1 MDQTL
6 LAATFRKVILA
17 NELSNNLAAA
27 LRFSLAPGGKSGYSF
42 GVCQLDVSNN
52 PAAAACLRACGFTLE
67 EIEDLKAKTADVR
80 ALDPKLVAGAATIEL
95 FDDIQLNSCI
105 TRSQAILANFKITP
119 ADDTALL
126 AIADYN
132 NQYYLSAVN
141 KPGYLV
147 NYLVN
152 LRRPFT
158 ALDVLNFKLNDT
170 PYGKS
175 HPEDCKRRYD
185 NLLKVVAAA

>member
-6 LAATFRKVILA
+6 LTAAFRKVILA
-17 NELSNNLAAA
+17 NELSNDLAAA
-27 LRFSLAPGGKSGYSF
+27 LKFSLAPGGTSGYSF

-52 PAAAACLRACGFTLE
+52 PAAALCLRACGFTPE
-67 EIEDLKAKTADVR
+67 EIEGLRAKTADVKS
-80 ALDPKLVAGAATIEL
+80 LDLKLAAASTTVER

-105 TRSQAILANFKITP
+105 TRSQTILSTFHIKP

-126 AIADYN
+126 AVADYN
-132 NQYYLSAVN
+132 NQYFLSAFN

-147 NYLVN
+147 NYLFK
-152 LRRPFT
+152 LERPFT
-158 ALDVLNFKLNDT
+158 AIDVLNFKLNDT

-175 HPEDCKRRYD
+175 HPSDCKRRYD
-185 NLLKVVAAA
+185 NLVRIMQS